1 MQYFIS
7 LNNESK
13 YCEGTIIKFIRF
25 LEPSIMA
32 VEVIKWGPRSTPNDR
47 KFNYRNYAHSIS
59 YKMLRENFKE
69 IPFNIEKV
77 EIL

>member
-13 YCEGTIIKFIRF
+13 YCEGTIIKFIKF
-25 LEPSIMA
+25 LDPSIME
-32 VEVIKWGPRSTPNDR
+32 VEVIKWGPRSTPSDR
-47 KFNYRNYAHSIS
+47 EFNYRNCKYSIS
-59 YKMLRENFKE
+59 YRLFRENFKE